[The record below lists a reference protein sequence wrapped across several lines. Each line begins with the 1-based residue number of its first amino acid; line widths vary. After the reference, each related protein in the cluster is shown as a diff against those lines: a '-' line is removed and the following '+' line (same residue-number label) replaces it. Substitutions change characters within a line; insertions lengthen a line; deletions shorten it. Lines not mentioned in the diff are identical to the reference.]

1 MGEEM
6 SFSEISKSKNKQ
18 TLKINI
24 EERDFTLDLE
34 LNPREYFYPY
44 LLVGPD
50 YVHDYSY
57 WEEYGMSK
65 EDYKKHKKINKMLQ
79 DKKYSD
85 LFEKKL
91 AENLKHFLRTLE
103 YEVRIQYED
112 GESLEQKISKKED
125 TIFELIEKRG
135 ENAFTHAA
143 VLEKIRE
150 WCNAKDSSKI
160 ENLSKAL
167 WEYGKISRSYLS
179 FYDFEER
186 VGIIFKYPFLRKRIS
201 ELKKDIRLKEKMYR
215 RHKRLEEAIIAE
227 WREKSQDE
235 VIIRIPWFEI
245 LIKLAAEEES
255 DFISFIKQYPPRELC
270 IRIYADHIY
279 KSPFTVDQILRKKAK
294 ILKTWVKFGSEM

>member
-1 MGEEM
+1 M
-6 SFSEISKSKNKQ
+6 STSKISKSENKQ

-50 YVHDYSY
+50 HVHDYSY
-57 WEEYGMSK
+57 WKEYGMSK
-65 EDYKKHKKINKMLQ
+65 ELYKKHKKINKMLQ

-103 YEVRIQYED
+103 YEVRIHYGD
-112 GESLEQKISKKED
+112 KESLEQKVSEKED

-135 ENAFTHAA
+135 EKSFTHAA

-160 ENLSKAL
+160 EKVSKAL
-167 WEYGKISRSYLS
+167 MKYATISGRYRS
-179 FYDFEER
+179 FYYLEER
-186 VGIIFKYPFLRKRIS
+186 VGIIISYRHLRKRIW
-201 ELKKDIRLKEKMYR
+201 ELKKDIRLKEKEHR
-215 RHKRLEEAIIAE
+215 RRKPIEDAIITE
-227 WREKSQDE
+227 WSEKSQDE
-235 VIIRIPWFEI
+235 VIMGTPWFEI
-245 LIKLAAEEES
+245 LLKLAEEEES
-255 DFISFIKQYPPRELC
+255 DFISFIKQDPTRELF
-270 IRIYADHIY
+270 IKIYADRIGVT
-279 KSPFTVDQILRKKAK
+279 PRTVDQILRDKEE
-294 ILKTWVKFGSEM
+294 ILKIWTEFGSKI